1 MMQFEKATKEQSKLR
16 LALFGPSG
24 SGKTFS
30 ALRIATGL
38 GGQIAVIDTERGSA
52 SKYADLFSFD
62 VLELEQFGTRVY
74 VEAINAAQHSGY
86 DVLII
91 DSLTHGWHDLLQE
104 VDRIAR
110 AKFGGNTW
118 AAWSEGTPLQ
128 RAMVNAILRFDGH
141 IIATMRTKT
150 EWALQQN
157 DRGKIVPVRIGL
169 APEQGKGIE
178 YEFDMLMEI
187 NAEHYAVVTKDR
199 TNKFQDK
206 SLIPDE
212 PFGKALAEWLL
223 SGDVPERKERAR
235 PEPEPEQREP
245 MPRKDA
251 PAHPARKAPAP
262 AQQQA
267 PTDWKQ
273 DGPTGKRPPVKG
285 GGWTSAATQLSEK
298 EPYYQAANGSPDF
311 FHMLGAAGKIGYLEI
326 NDANLADVIADLEGY
341 ANGVKAEA
349 EQVEQLAAEAV

>member
-1 MMQFEKATKEQSKLR
+1 MQFEKATKEQSKLR

-74 VEAINAAQHSGY
+74 VEAINAAQRSGY

-110 AKFGGNTW
+110 AKFSGNTW

-128 RAMVNAILRFDGH
+128 RVMVDAILRFDGH

-150 EWALQQN
+150 EWAQQQN

-187 NAEHYAVVTKDR
+187 NAEHYATIIKDR

-206 SLIPDE
+206 SLMPDE
-212 PFGKALAEWLL
+212 SFGKALAEWLL
-223 SGDVPERKERAR
+223 SGDVPERKEKAKS
-235 PEPEPEQREP
+235 ELEPEQREP
-245 MPRKDA
+245 IPRKDA
-251 PAHPARKAPAP
+251 PSHPARKAPAP
-262 AQQQA
+262 AQQA
-267 PTDWKQ
+267 TTEWKQ
-273 DGPTGKRPPVKG
+273 DGPTKKWPPIQG
-285 GGWTSAATQLSEK
+285 GLWTAASEK
-298 EPYYQAANGSPDF
+298 LAAEYPYYQTADGNADLP
-311 FHMLGAAGKIGYLEI
+311 HILGAAGKLGWLKI
-326 NDANLADVIADLEGY
+326 NDDNVRQVIADLEGY
-341 ANGVKAEA
+341 ANRVETEA
-349 EQVEQLAAEAV
+349 EQVEQLAA

>member
-1 MMQFEKATKEQSKLR
+1 MKFVKATKEQAKLR

-38 GGQIAVIDTERGSA
+38 GGRIALIDTERGSA

-62 VLELEQFGTRVY
+62 VLELDQFGTRTY
-74 VEAINAAQHSGY
+74 IEAIGAAQRGGY

-104 VDRIAR
+104 VERIAR

-128 RAMVNAILRFDGH
+128 RAMVDAILRFDGH

-150 EWALQQN
+150 EWI
-157 DRGKIVPVRIGL
+157 IVKDAKGRDKPERIGL

-187 NAEHYAVVTKDR
+187 NAAHYATVTKDR
-199 TNKFQDK
+199 TTGRCQDK
-206 SLIPDE
+206 SFVPDE
-212 PFGKALAEWLL
+212 NFGIELTDWLTAGASPRERPKQEAIKEEL
-223 SGDVPERKERAR
+223 STDHNR
-235 PEPEPEQREP
+235 Q
-245 MPRKDA
+245 
-251 PAHPARKAPAP
+251 
-262 AQQQA
+262 AQPSQ
-267 PTDWKQ
+267 WKQ
-273 DGPTGKRPPVKG
+273 DGPTGKRPPVKKG
-285 GGWTSAATQLSEK
+285 VNWVQAATELACRY
-298 EPYYQAANGSPDF
+298 PYYQNTEGQPDWF
-311 FHMLGAAGKIGYLEI
+311 CLLETAGKLGWLQINGENLDQVLQELE
-326 NDANLADVIADLEGY
+326 AY
-341 ANGVKAEA
+341 ANG
-349 EQVEQLAAEAV
+349 